1 MEEPIDWKGLL
12 LACAIIGFLLW
23 LFPGPQPGDKIPLT
37 PPESLYAPRG
47 SVQII
52 GE

>member
-1 MEEPIDWKGLL
+1 MDEPIDWKGILIAVTIVITLILL
-12 LACAIIGFLLW
+12 FDS
-23 LFPGPQPGDKIPLT
+23 PRPGDTIPLT

-47 SVQII
+47 AVQII